1 CVHILRAA
9 EPSDVG
15 NFLQGSRLRQKPG
28 AYTITTMPFTK
39 LFEFC
44 SEELQRTWRA
54 LATAYNTLR
63 ELDEMT
69 MGTLLAYLRDR

>member
-1 CVHILRAA
+1 LRHEQEA
-9 EPSDVG
+9 
-15 NFLQGSRLRQKPG
+15 F
-28 AYTITTMPFTK
+28 TITAMPFTK
-39 LFEFC
+39 LFGFC

-54 LATAYNTLR
+54 LVITYNTLR

>member
-1 CVHILRAA
+1 ML
-9 EPSDVG
+9 
-15 NFLQGSRLRQKPG
+15 
-28 AYTITTMPFTK
+28 FTK
-39 LFEFC
+39 LFGFC

-54 LATAYNTLR
+54 LVIAYNTLR